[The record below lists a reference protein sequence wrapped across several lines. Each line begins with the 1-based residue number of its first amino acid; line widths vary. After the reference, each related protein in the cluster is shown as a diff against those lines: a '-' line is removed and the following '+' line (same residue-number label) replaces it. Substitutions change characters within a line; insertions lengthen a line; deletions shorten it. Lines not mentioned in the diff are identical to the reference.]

1 MRLADANRSSREEKL
16 FARVKRYKEET
27 ASVNLSAE
35 AILAVSKQEGI
46 DFATTLLYQHIRQSA
61 EHAMFIRS
69 IESYDVDSNRSF
81 DPSLRIVIVPGAFYR
96 EFPESGADGRLLRQA
111 AQELGIPIDL
121 IPLKSF
127 GSLKDNAAII
137 ETWLRQNDD
146 RPIVLVS
153 LSKGAS
159 DLRVAFAQQNARQIF
174 QSVKVWINLSGI
186 TYGSPIVEWLFAY
199 KLRSLWY
206 RLLLALQGHDFQI
219 AREMGCDPKSILSED
234 LEIPPHM
241 QMIHVVGFPLHCHM
255 TSPLARRMHRR
266 IASQGPND
274 GGGIRLADVLRLPG
288 YVYPVW
294 GADHYLR
301 PPGRDMQQLVRAI
314 LHFVSESKLSDHFQS
329 TATGAPS

>member
-1 MRLADANRSSREEKL
+1 MRLANATPSSHEETL

-35 AILAVSKQEGI
+35 TILAISNQEGI
-46 DFATTLLYQHIRQSA
+46 DFTTTLLYQHIRQAA
-61 EHAMFIRS
+61 EHATFIRS
-69 IESYDVDSNRSF
+69 IESYDDDSNRSF
-81 DPSLRIVIVPGAFYR
+81 DPNLRIVIVPGAFYR

-111 AQELGIPIDL
+111 AQELGIQIDL

-137 ETWLRQNDD
+137 ENWLRQNND

-159 DLRVAFAQQNARQIF
+159 DLRVAFAQQNAHQIF

-206 RLLLALQGHDFQI
+206 RLLLSLQGHDFQI
-219 AREMGCDPKSILSED
+219 TREMGCDPTSPLSD
-234 LEIPPHM
+234 DIKIPPHI
-241 QMIHVVGFPLHCHM
+241 QMIHVVGFPLQRHM
-255 TSPLARRMHRR
+255 TSPIARRMHRR
-266 IASQGPND
+266 IAPQGPND

-288 YVYPVW
+288 LVYPVW

-301 PPGRDMQQLVRAI
+301 PPGRDMQRLIRAF
-314 LHFVSESKLSDHFQS
+314 LHFVSEPKRTNHFQS
-329 TATGAPS
+329 AATGARS

>member
-1 MRLADANRSSREEKL
+1 MRLANANPSSHEETL

-35 AILAVSKQEGI
+35 ILAISNREGI
-46 DFATTLLYQHIRQSA
+46 DFATTLLYQHIRQST
-61 EHAMFIRS
+61 EHATFIRS
-69 IESYDVDSNRSF
+69 IETYADDSNRSV
-81 DPSLRIVIVPGAFYR
+81 DPNLRMVIVPGAFYR

-111 AQELGIPIDL
+111 AQELGIQIDL

-137 ETWLRQNDD
+137 KDWLLQNNDP
-146 RPIVLVS
+146 PIILVS

-159 DLRVAFAQQNARQIF
+159 DLRVAFAQQNAPETF

-206 RLLLALQGHDFQI
+206 RLLLSLQGHDFQI
-219 AREMGCDPKSILSED
+219 AREMGCAPASPLSENIK
-234 LEIPPHM
+234 IPHHI
-241 QMIHVVGFPLHCHM
+241 QTIHVVGFPLQHHM

-266 IASQGPND
+266 IAPQGPND

-288 YVYPVW
+288 LVYPVW

-301 PPGRDMQQLVRAI
+301 PPGRDMQRLVRAI
-314 LHFVSESKLSDHFQS
+314 LHFVSEPKRTDHSQFA
-329 TATGAPS
+329 TTGALS